1 MLEVMNMSEILNK
14 KALVEVV
21 AEKLEMTKKDA
32 TVAVETVF
40 DEIAKDF
47 YLKAE
52 KLISLV
58 FGKFEI
64 SERPARMGINP
75 ATKEPLEIAA
85 SKAPKFKA
93 AKALK
98 EAVKIV
104 G

>member
-40 DEIAKDF
+40 DEIAKTLSEGGKVD
-47 YLKAE
+47 
-52 KLISLV
+52 ISG

-75 ATKEPLEIAA
+75 ATKEPLEIAT

-98 EAVKIV
+98 EAVK
-104 G
+104 

>member
-1 MLEVMNMSEILNK
+1 MSEILNK

-40 DEIAKDF
+40 DEIAKTLSEGGKVD
-47 YLKAE
+47 
-52 KLISLV
+52 ISG

-98 EAVKIV
+98 EVVK
-104 G
+104 